1 MRTTVSLT
9 DAPSR
14 LSRLRAIDRPLAILL
29 ADTFTMALGFY
40 MLVPLLAFHLLENIG
55 LTVGVVGL
63 LAAVRSASQQGT
75 MPWSGALADR
85 LGHRRAIATGVL
97 VRACGF
103 GLFAFVDS
111 VPGLV
116 LASVLAGL
124 GGSLFH
130 PASYAAYALLAGE
143 RTRVTVYSLR
153 EILSN
158 LGFVIGPL
166 IGGLLAGFD
175 FRWVCLV
182 SAAFFATAF
191 VITVLG
197 LPADM
202 RGGSAP
208 TTGNRTLRAALHD
221 RAFLRFSVLAAGTWV
236 LVSQLYLAVPVQARR
251 VLPDSVGIGAVYSL
265 AAVIMVVT
273 MMPITRAANRWW
285 TPSTTL
291 AVATLGL
298 GGGLVLIG
306 TLPGLAG
313 LAAGVVTFTLGQM
326 LFQPMMNAVVSEY
339 ASETSVAS
347 YFGVNG
353 LSLAV
358 GGVIGSAGG
367 GFLYS
372 LADSGSTVL
381 RLTPWLAFGLW
392 ALVIASLHQRR
403 GS

>member
-1 MRTTVSLT
+1 
-9 DAPSR
+9 
-14 LSRLRAIDRPLAILL
+14 
-29 ADTFTMALGFY
+29 
-40 MLVPLLAFHLLENIG
+40 
-55 LTVGVVGL
+55 
-63 LAAVRSASQQGT
+63 

-130 PASYAAYALLAGE
+130 PASYAAYALLAGDGN
-143 RTRVTVYSLR
+143 RVTVYSLR

-202 RGGSAP
+202 RGGVRR
-208 TTGNRTLRAALHD
+208 NRTLRAALHD
-221 RAFLRFSVLAAGTWV
+221 RAFLRFSVAAAGTWV

-273 MMPITRAANRWW
+273 MMPITRAANRRLR
-285 TPSTTL
+285 PE
-291 AVATLGL
+291 VAIGL
-298 GGGLVLIG
+298 GTVALGVGFRARRVG
-306 TLPGLAG
+306 
-313 LAAGVVTFTLGQM
+313 AAHR
-326 LFQPMMNAVVSEY
+326 
-339 ASETSVAS
+339 
-347 YFGVNG
+347 
-353 LSLAV
+353 
-358 GGVIGSAGG
+358 AGG
-367 GFLYS
+367 RRRHLHPRPDP
-372 LADSGSTVL
+372 LPADHE
-381 RLTPWLAFGLW
+381 R
-392 ALVIASLHQRR
+392 
-403 GS
+403 